1 MCKHASSLLL
11 LTCHCKNSNQMS
23 KIAAAVFFLVLP
35 HCFIFPVFKCQLGI
49 QRQARV
55 FLSSSFPDI
64 VSKLLQ
70 RELPS
75 EPTRWAEPGG
85 GPPSAGRGGARLP
98 SHWSS
103 QAGWH
108 DQQVWTP
115 KNADPSL
122 RSCSAEYLANWPLL
136 HSCNV
141 NWSRPL
147 QNKCFFPLMTG
158 CPAPPAATTPGQ
170 RRHSAESE
178 GANLSPHCPAGLV
191 GLFQFCQRENSKS
204 SWKLR

>member
-1 MCKHASSLLL
+1 
-11 LTCHCKNSNQMS
+11 MS
-23 KIAAAVFFLVLP
+23 KIVAAVFFLVLP

-108 DQQVWTP
+108 DQQVCTP

-141 NWSRPL
+141 NRSRLL

-158 CPAPPAATTPGQ
+158 CPAPPLQ
-170 RRHSAESE
+170 RRRQAKDVTAPRAKVLIYLLIVLQASLGCSSSAK
-178 GANLSPHCPAGLV
+178 GRTRSPLGSCDRP
-191 GLFQFCQRENSKS
+191 E
-204 SWKLR
+204 